1 MLRKGQTL
9 WWVDYESKT
18 EGTVVVADIE
28 NQGFSVLYNG
38 KKYYRPYQVI
48 GKKLFFSSQL
58 ENMRLFPEEKERPKG
73 DTAEEKLPKKELRQG
88 ESGTE
93 EQEPSCRD
101 CFRRISGECSAFSNA
116 LCEDYRPKQSV
127 DETEK
132 ANWPDHGDATGF
144 RMKRRKPIKLEKY

>member
-58 ENMRLFPEEKERPKG
+58 ENMRLFPEEKEQ
-73 DTAEEKLPKKELRQG
+73 TEEKMAGEISENRLLPEENGTVEQG
-88 ESGTE
+88 
-93 EQEPSCRD
+93 PSCRD
-101 CFRRISGECSAFSNA
+101 CFRRISGECSSLGNT

-127 DETEK
+127 DEAER
-132 ANWPDHGDATGF
+132 ANWPEHGDATGF
-144 RMKRRKPIKLEKY
+144 QMKRRKPIKLEKY

>member
-9 WWVDYESKT
+9 WWVDHDSNT
-18 EGTVVVADIE
+18 EGTVVVEDIE
-28 NQGFSVLYNG
+28 NGRFSVLYNG

-58 ENMRLFPEEKERPKG
+58 ENMRLFPEENEKSKGEKAEEGFPKEELRP
-73 DTAEEKLPKKELRQG
+73 DEIRTAERG
-88 ESGTE
+88 
-93 EQEPSCRD
+93 PSCRD
-101 CFRRISGECSAFSNA
+101 CFRYVSGECSSLGNA

-132 ANWPDHGDATGF
+132 ANWPEHGDATGF
-144 RMKRRKPIKLEKY
+144 RMKRRKPIKLERY